1 METHLS
7 KLLAIQRQVNDLV
20 KELTTEPSTEGKKGR
35 GRPAMT
41 KEERE
46 KAKAIRDAEK
56 AAKKISDAAEAA
68 SKAAEAT
75 EAVSEEKPK
84 RRIIK
89 LPRGKPL

>member
-56 AAKKISDAAEAA
+56 AAKKISDAEAA